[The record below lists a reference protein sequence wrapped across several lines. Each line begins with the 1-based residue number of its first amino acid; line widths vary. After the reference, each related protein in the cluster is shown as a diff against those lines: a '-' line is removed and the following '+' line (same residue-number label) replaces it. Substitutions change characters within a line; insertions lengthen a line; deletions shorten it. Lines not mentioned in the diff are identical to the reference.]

1 MGPASRKA
9 SRTSNHKTSDTLLA
23 RLLDLHPKK
32 IDLSLGRM
40 HRLLASLGHPE
51 KHLPPVV
58 HIAGTNGKGSTLA
71 FLRAFLQAGEYRVNS
86 YTSPHLEYF
95 HERINLGGAPIDE
108 EYLSELLKRCEAANA
123 QAPITFFEITTAA
136 AFCAFAETSADFL
149 LLEVGLGGRLDATN
163 VLRPELSVITP
174 VSIDHQEFLGSTLEE
189 IAAEKLGIVKAGVPV
204 VSASQEA
211 SIVPLF
217 EQAAAARDT
226 HLALGGR
233 DWQAYPEKGGMV
245 FQDTQGLLDLPAPA
259 LPGLHQIMNAG
270 TAIAAARQ
278 LNLPES
284 AIRSG
289 LKEATWPARLQC
301 LSNGALVARVQ
312 KKAPHARLWLDGG
325 HNAAAAQALSG
336 WAQSL
341 KSGALTKQ
349 SGEAWLDIILA
360 MLNTKAHGEFLE
372 NLKPLAPFAQLH
384 CVPID
389 DQPNAIAPD
398 TLAEVAA
405 KAGLTARAHNGLHA
419 AIDALPTTTQD
430 VLICGSLYLAGQALR
445 ANRD

>member
-1 MGPASRKA
+1 MT
-9 SRTSNHKTSDTLLA
+9 RTS
-23 RLLDLHPKK
+23 RW
-32 IDLSLGRM
+32 
-40 HRLLASLGHPE
+40 
-51 KHLPPVV
+51 
-58 HIAGTNGKGSTLA
+58 AGAT
-71 FLRAFLQAGEYRVNS
+71 
-86 YTSPHLEYF
+86 
-95 HERINLGGAPIDE
+95 
-108 EYLSELLKRCEAANA
+108 
-123 QAPITFFEITTAA
+123 
-136 AFCAFAETSADFL
+136 
-149 LLEVGLGGRLDATN
+149 GRLI
-163 VLRPELSVITP
+163 P
-174 VSIDHQEFLGSTLEE
+174 
-189 IAAEKLGIVKAGVPV
+189 
-204 VSASQEA
+204 
-211 SIVPLF
+211 
-217 EQAAAARDT
+217 
-226 HLALGGR
+226 
-233 DWQAYPEKGGMV
+233 KGGIA
-245 FQDTQGLLDLPAPA
+245 FQDTQGLLDLLAPA

-312 KKAPHARLWLDGG
+312 KALYARLWLDGG

-341 KSGALTKQ
+341 KSGHLRNNR
-349 SGEAWLDIILA
+349 EAQFDVILA

-389 DQPNAIAPD
+389 GNAIAPGA
-398 TLAEVAA
+398 LAEVAA
-405 KAGLTARAHNGLHA
+405 KAGLTACAHNGLHA

-445 ANRD
+445 ANRDQSVSSIQSLI

>member
-9 SRTSNHKTSDTLLA
+9 GRTSNPKTSDTLLA

-51 KHLPPVV
+51 KHLPRVV

-71 FLRAFLQAGEYRVNS
+71 FLRAFLQAGGYRVNA

-95 HERINLGGAPIDE
+95 HERINLGGTPIDE
-108 EYLSELLKRCEAANA
+108 EYLSALLQRCEAANA
-123 QAPITFFEITTAA
+123 QEPITFFEITTAA
-136 AFCAFAETSADFL
+136 AFCAFAETPADFL

-174 VSIDHQEFLGSTLEE
+174 VSIDHQEFLGTTLEE
-189 IAAEKLGIVKAGVPV
+189 IAAEKLGIVKPGVPV
-204 VSASQEA
+204 VSAPQEA

-217 EQAAAARDT
+217 DKASADHDT

-270 TAIAAARQ
+270 TAIAAARR

-284 AIRSG
+284 AIYEG
-289 LKEATWPARLQC
+289 LGEATWPARLQS
-301 LSNGALVARVQ
+301 LSEGALVARIQ
-312 KKAPHARLWLDGG
+312 QKAPHARLWLDGG

-341 KSGALTKQ
+341 VGKALKDT
-349 SGEAWLDIILA
+349 GETRLDIILA
-360 MLNTKAHGEFLE
+360 MLNTKAHGAFLE

-389 DQPNAIAPD
+389 DQPNAIAPHA
-398 TLAEVAA
+398 LAREAA
-405 KAGLTARAHNGLHA
+405 KAGLTAHAHNGLGA
-419 AIDALPTTTQD
+419 AIDAVPPTARD

-445 ANRD
+445 ANRG

>member
-9 SRTSNHKTSDTLLA
+9 SRASSQKTSDTLLA

-40 HRLLASLGHPE
+40 HRLLARLGHPE
-51 KHLPPVV
+51 KRLPPVV

-71 FLRAFLQAGEYRVNS
+71 FLRAFLQANGHCVNA

-95 HERINLGGAPIDE
+95 HERINLVGAPIDE

-123 QAPITFFEITTAA
+123 QAPVTFFEITTAA
-136 AFCAFAETSADFL
+136 AFCAFAETPADFL

-163 VLRPELSVITP
+163 VLKPELSVITP
-174 VSIDHQEFLGSTLEE
+174 VSIDHQEFLGTTLEE
-189 IAAEKLGIVKAGVPV
+189 IATEKLGIVKTGIPI
-204 VSASQEA
+204 VSAPQEA

-217 EQAAAARDT
+217 EQAATTHDT
-226 HLALGGR
+226 QLALGGR
-233 DWQAYPEKGGMV
+233 DWQAYTEKGGMV

-278 LNLPES
+278 LNLPEN

-289 LKEATWPARLQC
+289 LEAATWPARLQH
-301 LSNGALVARVQ
+301 LSNGELVARV
-312 KKAPHARLWLDGG
+312 KHEAPHARLWLDGG
-325 HNAAAAQALSG
+325 HNAAAAQALCG
-336 WAQSL
+336 WALSINDGSL
-341 KSGALTKQ
+341 SAR
-349 SGEAWLDIILA
+349 SGEAQLDIILA
-360 MLNTKAHGEFLE
+360 MVNTKAHGEFLE
-372 NLKPLAPFAQLH
+372 NLKPLASFAQLH

-389 DQPNAIAPD
+389 DQPNAITPD
-398 TLAEVAA
+398 VLAEAA
-405 KAGLTARAHNGLHA
+405 NRAGLAARAHDSLNA
-419 AIDALPTTTQD
+419 AIEALRPTTQD

>member
-1 MGPASRKA
+1 MGPTSRKA
-9 SRTSNHKTSDTLLA
+9 SRTSNRKTSDALLA
-23 RLLDLHPKK
+23 HLLDLHPKK

-40 HRLLASLGHPE
+40 HRLLGALGHPE
-51 KHLPPVV
+51 KHVPRVV

-71 FLRAFLQAGEYRVNS
+71 FLRAFLQADGHRVNS

-108 EYLSELLKRCEAANA
+108 AYLSALLERCEAANA
-123 QAPITFFEITTAA
+123 GEPITFFEITTAA
-136 AFCAFAETSADFL
+136 AFCAFAETPSDFL

-163 VLRPELSVITP
+163 VLRPDLSVITP
-174 VSIDHQEFLGSTLEE
+174 VSIDHQEFLGTTLNE
-189 IAAEKLGIVKAGVPV
+189 IAAEKLGIVKTGIPV
-204 VSASQEA
+204 VSAPQEP

-217 EQAAAARDT
+217 DKASADHDT

-233 DWQAYPEKGGMV
+233 DWQAYPENDGMV

-259 LPGLHQIMNAG
+259 LTGLHQIMNAG

-284 AIRSG
+284 AIREG
-289 LKEATWPARLQC
+289 LAAATWPARLQR
-301 LSNGALVARVQ
+301 LSSGALVARVQ
-312 KKAPHARLWLDGG
+312 HQAPHARLWLDGG

-341 KSGALTKQ
+341 AGTPLKTQ
-349 SGEAWLDIILA
+349 SGETRLDIILA
-360 MLNTKAHGEFLE
+360 MLNTKAHADFLE

-389 DQPNAIAPD
+389 GQPNAISPD
-398 TLAEVAA
+398 VL
-405 KAGLTARAHNGLHA
+405 ARAAGKVGLKVRAHDSLQA
-419 AIDALPTTTQD
+419 ALEAVPPTAQD

-445 ANRD
+445 ANRG